1 MNFLSLIYPYRKYIA
16 VVLFIFA
23 AFGLGFYRGRVTAPE
38 KIVEKEVPVERV
50 VTQTVTKTDVRY
62 VAKKSAADPDVDI
75 KIPKQELTVYVNGQK
90 QTIRKADTEKY
101 VFDQNKL
108 QLEQYSKAVVDIK
121 IPTIDK
127 TRRWSIGI
135 GVGKDGAVYMVR
147 GPLKGHIGAWVA
159 GNKKAIMGG
168 VSFDF

>member
-1 MNFLSLIYPYRKYIA
+1 MNFLSLMYPYRKYIA

-135 GVGKDGAVYMVR
+135 GVGKDGAAYMLR
-147 GPLKGHIGAWVA
+147 APLKNHVGLWTTCD
-159 GNKKAIMGG
+159 KKTIMGG

>member
-1 MNFLSLIYPYRKYIA
+1 MYPYRKYIA

-135 GVGKDGAVYMVR
+135 GVGKDGAAYMLR
-147 GPLKGHIGAWVA
+147 APLKNHVGLWTTCD
-159 GNKKAIMGG
+159 KKTIMGG